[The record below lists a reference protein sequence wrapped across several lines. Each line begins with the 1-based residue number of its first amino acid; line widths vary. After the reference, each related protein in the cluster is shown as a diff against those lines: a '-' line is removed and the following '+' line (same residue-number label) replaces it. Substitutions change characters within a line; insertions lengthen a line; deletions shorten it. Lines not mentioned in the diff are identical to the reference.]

1 MDWYTLLNWGY
12 RGFTDASWWQIIL
25 YALVATHLTIAGVTL
40 YLHRCQ
46 AHRALDLHPIVSHFF
61 RFWLWSNTGMV
72 TRQWSAV
79 HRKHHAKCETA
90 EDPHSPVTHGI
101 KKVLLE
107 GAELYRVESRNQE
120 TEDKYGHGAPDDWI
134 ERNVYSKHTMAGIY
148 FTLVLDILLFGFAG
162 ISVFAIQMVWIP
174 IMAAGIINGVG
185 HHTGYR
191 NFDAPDASRNIVPWG
206 ILIGGEE
213 LHNNHH
219 AFATS
224 AKFSSQWYEFDLGWM
239 YIKILSFFGLATVK
253 KVAPKPKFVAA
264 RTQLDFD
271 ALQAVIHHRYDLM
284 SAYARSIRKECKSQN
299 MSDLAKRWLHVDD
312 VHWPEAQKAKI
323 ANFLES
329 NDRLKQLVA
338 MREELSAIWARGSQ
352 SREQLLQQLQAWC
365 QRAEASGI
373 AALQEMSVR
382 VRSYAM

>member
-12 RGFTDASWWQIIL
+12 RGFTDASWWQIGL
-25 YALVATHLTIAGVTL
+25 YAIFATQLTIAGVTL

-46 AHRALDLHPIVSHFF
+46 AHRALDLHPAIAHVF

-90 EDPHSPVTHGI
+90 DDPHSPVTHGI

-134 ERNVYSKHTMAGIY
+134 ERNLYSKHTMAGIY
-148 FTLVLDILLFGFAG
+148 FTLVVDILLFGFAG

-191 NFDAPDASRNIVPWG
+191 NFDAPDQSRNIVPWG
-206 ILIGGEE
+206 LIIGGEE

-224 AKFSSQWYEFDLGWM
+224 AKFSSQWYEFDIGWM

-253 KVAPKPKFVAA
+253 KVAPKPKFVQA

-284 SAYARSIRKECKSQN
+284 AAYARTIRKECKSQN

-329 NDRLKQLVA
+329 NERVKQLVT
-338 MREELSAIWARGSQ
+338 MREELSEIWARGSQ
-352 SREQLLQQLQAWC
+352 TREQLLQQLQQWC
-365 QRAEASGI
+365 QRAESSGN
-373 AALQEMSVR
+373 AKLQEMSLR